1 MKSPEQ
7 LRQSILDQVR
17 EYYSVTHGA
26 EQPPFVPGMT
36 RVNCAGR
43 VFDDAEMVNL
53 VDSALEF
60 WLTHGRY
67 ADAFEKK
74 MASFLGLRYCI
85 LVNSGSSANLLAFMA
100 LTSSELGD
108 RRIMPGDHVI
118 TTAAGFPTTV
128 SPIVNYG
135 AVPLFVDVDLA
146 TSNLDTSL
154 LEAAVTP
161 RTKAV
166 FIAHTLG
173 NPADLGAISEFCK
186 RHELWFIEDNCDALG
201 ATYRGKLT
209 GTFGDIATSSF
220 YPAHQ
225 ITMGEGGAVYTDNPK
240 LKQILGSLRDW
251 GRDCW
256 CKSGKDNTCGKRF
269 NGNHGDLPFGY
280 DHKYV
285 YSHFGY
291 NLKATEMQAAIGMA
305 QLEKL
310 PEFVSIR
317 KNNFRTLAEGFAELS
332 DAFHLPL
339 GTAESAPS
347 WFGYLLTLR
356 DNVGFDRRELV
367 QYLEDANIQTRM
379 LFAGNMVRQPCMA
392 SLEEGKDYIIGSE
405 LTVTDKLMKDAFWL
419 GVYPGMTEEA
429 LAHMIASVTD
439 FVKSRPT

>member
-1 MKSPEQ
+1 MNPAET

-17 EYYSVTHGA
+17 EYYSLTHGA
-26 EQPPFVPGMT
+26 EQSPFVPGIS

-67 ADAFEKK
+67 ADAFEREL
-74 MASFLGLRYCI
+74 ASFLGLRYCI

-100 LTSSELGD
+100 LTSPELGD
-108 RRIMPGDHVI
+108 RRICPGDHVI
-118 TTAAGFPTTV
+118 TTAAGFPTTI

-135 AVPLFVDVDLA
+135 AVPIFLDVDLA
-146 TSNLDTSL
+146 TANLDTSL
-154 LEAAVTP
+154 LEGALTP

-173 NPADLGAISEFCK
+173 NPADLSVIQEFCK
-186 RHELWFIEDNCDALG
+186 EHELWLIEDNCDALG
-201 ATYRGKLT
+201 ATYGGKLT
-209 GTFGDIATSSF
+209 GTFGDLATSSF

-225 ITMGEGGAVYTDNPK
+225 MTMGEGGAVYTDNPE
-240 LKQILGSLRDW
+240 LKQILISLRDW

-269 NGNHGDLPFGY
+269 SGNHGDLPFGY

-291 NLKATEMQAAIGMA
+291 NLKATEMQASIGLA
-305 QLEKL
+305 QIEKL
-310 PEFVSIR
+310 SEFVSQRRI
-317 KNNFRTLAEGFAELS
+317 NFNVLAKGFADLS
-332 DAFHLPL
+332 DTFHLPQS
-339 GTAESAPS
+339 TPESTPS

-356 DNVGFDRRELV
+356 DDLGFDRRELV
-367 QYLEDANIQTRM
+367 QHLEAANIQTRM
-379 LFAGNMVRQPCMA
+379 LFAGNMVRQPCMQP
-392 SLEEGKDYIIGSE
+392 LQEGKDYIIGPK
-405 LTVTDKLMKDAFWL
+405 LTVTDKLMKDAFWI
-419 GVYPGMTEEA
+419 GVYPGMREEA
-429 LAHMIASVTD
+429 LTHMITSVVD
-439 FVKSRPT
+439 FVKSRSA